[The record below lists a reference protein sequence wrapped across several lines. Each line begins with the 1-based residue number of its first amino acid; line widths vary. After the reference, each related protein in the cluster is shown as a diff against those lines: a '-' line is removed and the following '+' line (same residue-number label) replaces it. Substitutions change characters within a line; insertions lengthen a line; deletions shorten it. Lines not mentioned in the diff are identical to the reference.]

1 LLFIGFSQLMIAYG
15 RTVRERAGCNS
26 TEFAMS
32 MIWRFACNIAPR
44 FVATVTPTDNFSISG
59 GFNRY
64 YDAANLAYAIRN
76 QQPRVISYTR
86 TPSSTGVV
94 SDFPTTPTQTYYT
107 LDASDLKTPY
117 TDEFTA
123 SINFTD
129 PLTEG
134 DWRFRYLHRSSRD
147 QYSTQ
152 TPTSTSYVLTNNGE
166 GSYDSFTAEY
176 AKELPAASW
185 NPADES
191 VLSASVTWAD
201 RNVSADSYFVDEEDL
216 EDRISYK
223 GRSYTQAGFNV
234 VTGNMDIP
242 LRAQVG
248 LSGSFFD
255 ERLTLGLSA
264 NYNFA
269 YDGVEDTGETESIDG
284 VQHDIWE
291 DKAFA
296 SVLTV
301 DLSGSYKFAS
311 VEDHGLT
318 LNFKVVNLLNELG
331 NATSSTSN
339 PWVIGRTLWVGA
351 SAEF

>member
-1 LLFIGFSQLMIAYG
+1 
-15 RTVRERAGCNS
+15 
-26 TEFAMS
+26 
-32 MIWRFACNIAPR
+32 
-44 FVATVTPTDNFSISG
+44 VATVTPIEDFSISG

-64 YDAANLAYAIRN
+64 YDAANLSYAIRN
-76 QQPRVISYTR
+76 QQPRITTFSR

-94 SDFPTTPTQTYYT
+94 GDFTTTPTQTYYT
-107 LDASDLKTPY
+107 LDAEDLKTPY

-123 SINFTD
+123 GIDFTD
-129 PLTEG
+129 PLTGG

-147 QYSTQ
+147 QYASQ
-152 TPTSTSYVLTNNGE
+152 TPTNTSYVLTNNAK

-176 AKELPAASW
+176 AKELPTASW
-185 NPADES
+185 NPADNS
-191 VLSASVTWAD
+191 LLAASITWAD
-201 RNVSADSYFVDEEDL
+201 KNVSADSYFFDEDDL
-216 EDRISYK
+216 ENRISYK
-223 GRSYTQAGFNV
+223 GTSYTQAGFKA

-269 YDGVEDTGETESIDG
+269 YDGVEDTDDTESIDG
-284 VQHDIWE
+284 VLHDIWD

-296 SVLTV
+296 AVLTV

-311 VEDHGLT
+311 VDDHGMT
-318 LNFKVVNLLNELG
+318 LNFKVVNLFNELG
-331 NATSSTSN
+331 NAKSSNGN